1 MALLERSA
9 SLPWAL
15 EHPDLEEFFSQWRPA
30 WMARGLCRGQVTDLW
45 FPSQGGDLET
55 PKAICELCPVLA
67 ECRAYALARPALMGI
82 WGGTS
87 DRERARMRKARNL
100 RGSDGSGGL
109 ETCGTN

>member
-87 DRERARMRKARNL
+87 DRERMRMRKARNL